1 MAFEAIKKALC
12 SATVLALPNYNK
24 PFILE
29 CEPSDKTIGTV
40 LMQDGRPLAYF
51 SKSLGKQVVECS
63 TYDKE
68 AIDIIEALKK
78 WKHYLTEASLIL
90 SIDQQSLKYMGDQ
103 RLVLGIQHKL
113 LIKLM
118 GYNYKIEY
126 KKGKENGTT
135 DALSRRHVA
144 GAINAISIVVPSW
157 VTDVQASYMGDPKCK
172 ELEQQLHVRLDSITN
187 FTMTNGLIRYKG
199 RLCIG
204 SSTDLKT
211 NLIQSFHSS
220 ALGGHFGDRVTYNK
234 TKTLFH

>member
-1 MAFEAIKKALC
+1 
-12 SATVLALPNYNK
+12 
-24 PFILE
+24 
-29 CEPSDKTIGTV
+29 
-40 LMQDGRPLAYF
+40 
-51 SKSLGKQVVECS
+51 LGKQVVECS

-68 AIDIIEALKK
+68 AIAIIEALKK

-90 SIDQQSLKYMGDQ
+90 STDQQSLKYMGDQ

-204 SSTDLKT
+204 SSTNLKT
-211 NLIQSFHSS
+211 NFIQSFHSS
-220 ALGGHFGDRVTYNK
+220 ALGGHSGDRVTYNK
-234 TKTLFH
+234 TKALFH